1 MVKIN
6 NESIRVRL
14 LIIMQMD
21 IKIINP
27 IMLKAVALAIVQL
40 ETFII
45 LRIGIM
51 FLLFFLVA
59 HILLENWL

>member
-1 MVKIN
+1 
-6 NESIRVRL
+6 
-14 LIIMQMD
+14 MQMD